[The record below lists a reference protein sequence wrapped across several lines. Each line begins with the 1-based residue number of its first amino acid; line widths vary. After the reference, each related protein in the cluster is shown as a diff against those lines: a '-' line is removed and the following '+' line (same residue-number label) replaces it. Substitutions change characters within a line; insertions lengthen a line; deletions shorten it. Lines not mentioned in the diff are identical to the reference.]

1 VFDNANAEPIFLVVR
16 TAFDNG
22 AMLDDRWHQLE
33 LRPGEDWETQVNRTD
48 YANGDVT
55 YSQVIGLLVVRDAPE
70 CAHLLRA
77 DDAEAWEAEAV
88 SIEAL
93 TCQ

>member
-1 VFDNANAEPIFLVVR
+1 
-16 TAFDNG
+16 
-22 AMLDDRWHQLE
+22 
-33 LRPGEDWETQVNRTD
+33 
-48 YANGDVT
+48 VT

-77 DDAEAWEAEAV
+77 DDAEAWEAVAV